1 MSDDVAF
8 YAPTSP
14 RHYRGNRNQAS
25 CCSSPTESG
34 ITRVGAAELRD
45 HGETYGLEEQF
56 YQNEELLIGRPGSIA
71 G

>member
-14 RHYRGNRNQAS
+14 RHYRGNRNRAS
-25 CCSSPTESG
+25 RCSSSTESG

-45 HGETYGLEEQF
+45 HGETYGTAL
-56 YQNEELLIGRPGSIA
+56 RSSSIRMRSW
-71 G
+71 